1 MSEVETT
8 GETNSLDALLDEMDD
23 ENCGMYNSF
32 EEVPLHH
39 WYDYYG
45 SNYGYGA
52 DENGNCGTWSV
63 CGSDINDQPPGYYGK
78 FYTEWKYCDDK
89 KCEICFTPGEG
100 DDDEIEIE
108 IDEPKKPEPVKVIE
122 GSPVKDKVGEKRKRD
137 EAEIEVNNLAPKKK
151 KLKFSKR
158 ERKEKKLI
166 MEKLEMLVLDEG
178 IREYIKNARFKPSV
192 VSQWKKKKKKKKPEI
207 RPTKIKSRKK
217 IKRTRS

>member
-23 ENCGMYNSF
+23 GNYGSYNSL
-32 EEVPLHH
+32 EEAPPHH

-52 DENGNCGTWSV
+52 DENGICGTWSV

-89 KCEICFTPGEG
+89 KCEICFTSDNDDS
-100 DDDEIEIE
+100 DDDKFE
-108 IDEPKKPEPVKVIE
+108 IDEEEEPEPMKVIE
-122 GSPVKDKVGEKRKRD
+122 GSSVKDKIGEKRKRD
-137 EAEIEVNNLAPKKK
+137 EAEIEIVNLAPKKK

-158 ERKEKKLI
+158 EGKEKKLI

-178 IREYIKNARFKPSV
+178 IREYIRNARFKPSV
-192 VSQWKKKKKKKKPEI
+192 VSQWKKKKKPEI
-207 RPTKIKSRKK
+207 RPTKIKFRKK